1 MPDAGNFNDK
11 TVDFVFIQQDKHPL
25 NHYHPIVTN
34 VVDFVRQV
42 AKTIFIIGSN
52 SLVAPLLDANLV
64 DVLLIQIVSLFAQK
78 ETLHFYRLEQLRQ
91 FNSFAEIIYDKNER
105 ISLKDY

>member
-1 MPDAGNFNDK
+1 MPDVGNFNDK
-11 TVDFVFIQQDKHPL
+11 TVDFVFTHQDKHPL

-34 VVDFVRQV
+34 AVDFVRQV
-42 AKTIFIIGSN
+42 ATIIIGGN
-52 SLVAPLLDANLV
+52 PLVAPLLDANLV

-78 ETLHFYRLEQLRQ
+78 EALHFYRLEQLRM
-91 FNSFAEIIYDKNER
+91 FAEIIYDKNER

>member
-1 MPDAGNFNDK
+1 MF
-11 TVDFVFIQQDKHPL
+11 THQDKHPL

-42 AKTIFIIGSN
+42 ATIIIGGDP
-52 SLVAPLLDANLV
+52 LVTPLLDANLV
-64 DVLLIQIVSLFAQK
+64 DVLLIQIVSPFAQK
-78 ETLHFYRLEQLRQ
+78 EALHFYRLEQLRM

>member
-1 MPDAGNFNDK
+1 M
-11 TVDFVFIQQDKHPL
+11 FIQQDKHPL
-25 NHYHPIVTN
+25 NHYHPPIVTN

-42 AKTIFIIGSN
+42 ATIIIGGDP
-52 SLVAPLLDANLV
+52 LVTPLLGENLV
-64 DVLLIQIVSLFAQK
+64 DVLIIQDVSLFTQK
-78 ETLHFYRLEQLRQ
+78 EALHFYRLEQLRQ

>member
-1 MPDAGNFNDK
+1 MF
-11 TVDFVFIQQDKHPL
+11 THQDKHPL

-42 AKTIFIIGSN
+42 ATIIIGGN
-52 SLVAPLLDANLV
+52 PLVEPLLGENLV
-64 DVLLIQIVSLFAQK
+64 DVLLIQIVSPFTQK
-78 ETLHFYRLEQLRQ
+78 EALHFYRLEQLRM

>member
-1 MPDAGNFNDK
+1 M
-11 TVDFVFIQQDKHPL
+11 FIQQDKHPL

-42 AKTIFIIGSN
+42 ATTIIGGN
-52 SLVAPLLDANLV
+52 PFVAPLLGENLV
-64 DVLLIQIVSLFAQK
+64 DVLIIHDVSLFTQK
-78 ETLHFYRLEQLRQ
+78 EALHFYRLEQLRR

>member
-1 MPDAGNFNDK
+1 M
-11 TVDFVFIQQDKHPL
+11 
-25 NHYHPIVTN
+25 
-34 VVDFVRQV
+34 
-42 AKTIFIIGSN
+42 
-52 SLVAPLLDANLV
+52 APLLGENLV

>member
-1 MPDAGNFNDK
+1 MF
-11 TVDFVFIQQDKHPL
+11 THQDKHPL

-42 AKTIFIIGSN
+42 ATIIIGGDP
-52 SLVAPLLDANLV
+52 LVTPLLDANLV
-64 DVLLIQIVSLFAQK
+64 DVLLIQIVSLFTQK
-78 ETLHFYRLEQLRQ
+78 EALHFYRLEQLRR